1 MWWQN
6 SNGSAGGAGGELN
19 PPPTTEGGVDMLGM
33 LGHPQPSYE
42 NLGSMFTG
50 QYQ

>member
-1 MWWQN
+1 MWAWQN
-6 SNGSAGGAGGELN
+6 NNGAGDLN
-19 PPPTTEGGVDMLGM
+19 APPTTEGVDMLGM
-33 LGHPQPSYE
+33 LGHSQPSYE